1 MTTSQMVKK
10 YEVALILSRKSV
22 CIHVNNVT
30 GISVSTLGKATAFLN
45 MRSLTALLYWLRV
58 NGIPQKKSIMHESL
72 FLRIGS
78 VIVEYNILR

>member
-1 MTTSQMVKK
+1 MTISQMVKK
-10 YEVALILSRKSV
+10 YEVVLILSRKSV

-30 GISVSTLGKATAFLN
+30 GISVSTLEKATAFQN
-45 MRSLTALLYWLRV
+45 IGSLTTFLYWLRV
-58 NGIPQKKSIMHESL
+58 NGILQKESIILGSL